1 MMSIYE
7 DLPICHPLAPAFAS
21 TAAPDPS
28 RCSPRPAVA
37 APGGCAVSRR
47 RAACGGAGGA
57 AAGSPGCGWENSP
70 GNAS

>member
-21 TAAPDPS
+21 TAAP
-28 RCSPRPAVA
+28 VA